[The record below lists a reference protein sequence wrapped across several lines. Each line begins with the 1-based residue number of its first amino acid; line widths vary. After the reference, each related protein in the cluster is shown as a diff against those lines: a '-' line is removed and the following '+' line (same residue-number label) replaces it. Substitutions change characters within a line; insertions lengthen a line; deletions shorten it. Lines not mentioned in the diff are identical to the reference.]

1 MNKPIGLRIADIY
14 LRFPEIMEEEC
25 NDLEDFLEQE
35 HIVYE
40 GATDIFIE
48 KDKKIE
54 RLQNI
59 IDELEKYIN
68 KTKLEEFEKA
78 YGKRYGKTFTQVE
91 VIICN
96 MILNKLKDLKEGNK
110 DE

>member
-25 NDLEDFLEQE
+25 NDLADFLEQE

-48 KDKKIE
+48 KDKEIE
-54 RLQNI
+54 RLNRI
-59 IDELEKYIN
+59 IDNIFNFMQNKYDNSDLTGFTISFMELQDLRK
-68 KTKLEEFEKA
+68 
-78 YGKRYGKTFTQVE
+78 
-91 VIICN
+91 
-96 MILNKLKDLKEGNK
+96 LKEGNK